1 MQAVWTSRYARC
13 TVAAVL
19 ILVHAVGGEVAAQ
32 TEGRGALTRQDFD
45 ALLARVDNAGRWGGD
60 DERGTLNLITEEI
73 RRAAAAEV
81 RTGRNVSLARELV
94 PGPVEGALEPASL
107 EFLMLSDSV
116 LGPSDGSVMWTADRL
131 TLLYHGFV
139 YTHVDA
145 LSHLSYH
152 GRVYNAPAA
161 HSETLEPQRN
171 RVGAMRDGIVTRG
184 VLVDLPLLRGAP
196 FVEANTVVTVPDLA
210 AWEEQTGL
218 RVRTGDVVV
227 FRGGRWTAEAAA
239 AGIVAAAALHPTAAE
254 WLNERGVAAIGVEGA
269 ADPGASLVPGITS
282 PFHVLALVGMG
293 MPIFENL
300 DLDALAAEAAAGS
313 RWSFLFVAAPL
324 DLRGAT
330 GSPVN
335 PLAVF

>member
-1 MQAVWTSRYARC
+1 MQAVRTAGHSG

-19 ILVHAVGGEVAAQ
+19 VVLCAVGGEAAAQ
-32 TEGRGALTRQDFD
+32 TDGRGTLTRQDFD
-45 ALLARVDNAGRWGGD
+45 ALLTRVDNAGRWGGD
-60 DERGTLNLITEEI
+60 DERGTLNLITDEI
-73 RRAAAAEV
+73 RRAAATEV

-107 EFLMLSDSV
+107 EFLVASDTV
-116 LGPSDGSVMWTADRL
+116 LGPSDGSVMWTVDQL
-131 TLLYHGFV
+131 TILYHGFA

-145 LSHLSYH
+145 PSHLSYH
-152 GRVYNAPAA
+152 GRGYNGPAA
-161 HSETLEPQRN
+161 HSETLEPRRN
-171 RVGAMRDGIVTRG
+171 RVGSMRDGIVTRG
-184 VLVDLPLLRGAP
+184 VLVDLPRLRGAP
-196 FVEANTVVTVPDLA
+196 FVEANTAVTVADLA

-218 RVRTGDVVV
+218 RLRTGDVVLV
-227 FRGGRWTAEAAA
+227 RGGRWTAEAAA
-239 AGIVAAAALHPTAAE
+239 AGVVAAAALHPTAAE
-254 WLNERGVAAIGVEGA
+254 WLHERGAAAIGVEGS

-300 DLDALAAEAAAGS
+300 DLDALAAEAAARS